1 MMLFISALTFWLA
14 LFEALARSRGLRGV
28 SWGVPGLGPALPLAA
43 LLSLR
48 RVGRPGP
55 GAVII
60 GALALPLA
68 LLLHIGLAT
77 VRNWRL
83 NPLDQLRPGAYSDR
97 TIERL
102 DLPGPHGTIP
112 ALLIT
117 PQAATERAICVVH
130 GSGCDKTFYAWR
142 LVDALVARSLAVLL
156 IDLDGHGESPR
167 PQAYPE
173 IVGSVTGA
181 VGWLRERFARVG
193 VLAMSL
199 GGAVAAQAVAEG
211 LAVDALVIEES
222 PPQLRLDM
230 AGYRR
235 VRRQEAVR
243 LLNPALLHLLADGSP
258 LNVARAWRTTG
269 IRATIGT
276 WDLFD
281 ALDLLGSLGR
291 IREQPAGQRPPTMLI
306 YAANDMI
313 VPTAQM
319 ERVRAAAAGWAC
331 FELLRGA
338 SHLSLPID
346 MRAIGLAADWFSEQ
360 L

>member
-1 MMLFISALTFWLA
+1 MKLFLLAVTFWLA
-14 LFEALARSRGLRGV
+14 LFEALARSRGLRGA
-28 SWGVPGLGPALPLAA
+28 SWGVQGIGPALPLVV
-43 LLSLR
+43 LFSLR
-48 RVGRPGP
+48 RSGRPGLSTL
-55 GAVII
+55 VVSM
-60 GALALPLA
+60 LALPLA

-77 VRNWRL
+77 ARNWRL
-83 NPLDQLRPGAYSDR
+83 NPLDQLRPGSYSDR

-102 DLPGPHGTIP
+102 DLPGPYGVIP

-117 PQAATERAICVVH
+117 PQVPTDRAVCVVH

-142 LVDALVARSLAVLL
+142 LVDGLIGSSMAVLL

-167 PQAYPE
+167 PQAHPQ
-173 IVGSVTGA
+173 ILGGVTGA
-181 VGWLRERFARVG
+181 VGWLRARFQRVG
-193 VLAMSL
+193 LLAMSL
-199 GGAVAAQAVAEG
+199 GGAVAAQAIAEG

-222 PPQLRLDM
+222 PPELRLDQ

-235 VRRQEAVR
+235 VQRQEAVR
-243 LLNPALLHLLADGSP
+243 LLNPAVLHLLADGSP
-258 LNVARAWRTTG
+258 LNVAQAWRTSG

-281 ALDLLGSLGR
+281 ALDLLGSLGQ
-291 IREQPAGQRPPTMLI
+291 ISAQPAEQRPPTLLI

-313 VPTAQM
+313 VPRAQM
-319 ERVRAAAAGWAC
+319 ERVRAVASDWAH
-331 FELLRGA
+331 FELLSGA

-346 MRAIGLAADWFSEQ
+346 MRAIRLATDWLSKH